1 MAKSGMDK
9 KIRECTRVVNYWHK
23 NSQDPNAEEAKAYF
37 ARALRSHL
45 AYVKESG
52 EQIRPEVLAAAE
64 RALQKA

>member
-23 NSQDPNAEEAKAYF
+23 NPDKSGAAQAKAYF
-37 ARALRSHL
+37 AKALRSHL
-45 AYVKESG
+45 AYIKESG